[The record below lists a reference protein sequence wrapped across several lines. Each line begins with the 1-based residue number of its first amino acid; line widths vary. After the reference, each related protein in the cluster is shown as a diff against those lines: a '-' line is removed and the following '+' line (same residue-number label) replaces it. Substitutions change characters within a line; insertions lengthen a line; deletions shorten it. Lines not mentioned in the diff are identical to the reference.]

1 MGGTRG
7 GWLTG
12 TSELGGWGEGVVVDW
27 NFRIQIHDRY
37 HLTLA
42 SDVDNNGIE
51 EPIINVEVVSLQ

>member
-1 MGGTRG
+1 M
-7 GWLTG
+7 
-12 TSELGGWGEGVVVDW
+12 GGWGEGGGGGGAVDW

-51 EPIINVEVVSLQ
+51 EPITNVEVVHCIITINCF